1 MRIRFTLNGNA
12 VEAETHT
19 STRLVDLLHRDLQ
32 IQSLHPSCY
41 DGQCGNCAI
50 LFNGELVYSCLLPAF
65 AAQGSSIYTYEGI
78 VNTLEYNDIISGFH
92 DAQAHP
98 CTYCL
103 PAKVVMTQ
111 SILESTL
118 DPSQQ
123 EVLESFSGTYCPC
136 TNFHNLARGV
146 IRAGEYRRRRLH
158 ER

>member
-1 MRIRFTLNGNA
+1 MIIRFTLNGRF
-12 VEAETHT
+12 VEIDAPP
-19 STRLVDLLHRDLQ
+19 STRLVDILHHELQ
-32 IQSLHPSCY
+32 IQSLHPACY
-41 DGQCGNCAI
+41 DGQCGNCAVI
-50 LFNGELVYSCLLPAF
+50 FNGELVYSCLLPVF
-65 AAQGSSIYTYEGI
+65 TAQESSIYTYEGI

-92 DAQAHP
+92 DEKAYP

-103 PAKVVMTQ
+103 PSKVVITQ

-123 EVLESFSGTYCPC
+123 EILESFSGTYCPC